1 MLTGEF
7 IERGIRFELKLL
19 AVLVKR
25 LHTQRSGLL
34 DDQLHHLL
42 EPGVDIPPAPYLRHK
57 PHSYTGTHVIG
68 TLWGLNSAFITLISQ
83 SSIDSKYHPE

>member
-7 IERGIRFELKLL
+7 IERSVWLEFKLF

-34 DDQLHHLL
+34 DDQLHYLL
-42 EPGVDIPPAPYLRHK
+42 EPSMDIPTAPYLKHRNSWLHRN
-57 PHSYTGTHVIG
+57 THHMKHMGIQ
-68 TLWGLNSAFITLISQ
+68 LSIYHIDITIE
-83 SSIDSKYHPE
+83 KH